1 VSRQKKVQKATAD
14 NAKSVG
20 IYLYQLVK
28 GGFAAGN
35 SGYKTWQATCKI
47 KHYFIKFAL
56 SVIKSGFNKCHVF
69 LAAKRYT

>member
-35 SGYKTWQATCKI
+35 SGYKTWLPTCKI
-47 KHYFIKFAL
+47 KYYFIKFAL

-69 LAAKRYT
+69 